1 VREFLGGLLLVFLI
15 VLAVRAI
22 LSWFPARHGTFLA
35 QLNSFLFDLTE
46 PVLRPVRRFIP
57 PMGGFDLS
65 FMVVFFFIVLLR
77 GAILNG

>member
-1 VREFLGGLLLVFLI
+1 VREFIAGLLLVFLI

-22 LSWFPARHGTFLA
+22 LSWFPVRSGTFLA

-57 PMGGFDLS
+57 PVGGFDLS
-65 FMVVFFFIVLLR
+65 FMVVFFFVFIVR
-77 GAILNG
+77 SAILNG